1 MDVMRGLEESGS
13 SAPLPGVENLMLH
26 FTPYAE
32 DWSKLPVI
40 VSGEG
45 SYVTDDRGNTYIDGL
60 AGLFTTQVGHGR
72 TELADA
78 AHKQM
83 KELGFFP
90 NWSFQHPRSLELAEK
105 LAEIAPGDLSSTFF
119 VSSGSEAVETV
130 IKLARQYHYSM
141 GEGQRHKVIS
151 RKIAYH
157 GTTMGALSVTGIP
170 YFKAPF
176 EPLLQGFM
184 HVNNT
189 QQDPEGAADAIEEA
203 IEFGPPETVAA
214 VILEPVQNAGGCLVP
229 PPDYWKR
236 VREICDRHGVLLVSD
251 AVICAFGRLGEWF
264 GIERFDVVPDMS
276 TFAKGVTSGYSPM
289 GGVIVNEKVSAGLR
303 SSAHTFE
310 HGSSFGGPSV
320 NSLPMFMHGSTFG
333 GHPVSSAVAMENIR
347 IIEREKLL
355 ENVHNLEGHF
365 GDELKSLAA
374 DHPIVKE
381 VRGMGFFWAVEV
393 KPERA
398 DGTPLE
404 DDEYQKY
411 FKGVVSRKLLEGGLI
426 CRFDD
431 KDDPVIQYSPALV
444 SDREVLSRI
453 AEITDGALTE
463 LEKQLGYRS

>member
-1 MDVMRGLEESGS
+1 MDVMRGLGERGDST
-13 SAPLPGVENLMLH
+13 PLAGVENLMLH
-26 FTPYAE
+26 FTPYSE

-45 SYVTDDRGNTYIDGL
+45 SYVTDDKANTYIDGL

-90 NWSFQHPRSLELAEK
+90 NWSFQHPRSLELAAK
-105 LAEIAPGDLSSTFF
+105 IAEIAPGDLNSTFF
-119 VSSGSEAVETV
+119 VSSGSEAVETI
-130 IKLARQYHYSM
+130 IKLARQYHKAN
-141 GEGQRHKVIS
+141 GEPGRYKIIS
-151 RKIAYH
+151 RDVAYH
-157 GTTMGALSVTGIP
+157 GTTMGALSVTGLP
-170 YFKAPF
+170 SFKAPF
-176 EPLLQGFM
+176 EPLPSGFF
-184 HVNNT
+184 HVRNT
-189 QQDPEGAADAIEEA
+189 QQDPEGAADAIEQM
-203 IEFGPPETVAA
+203 IETEGPELVAA

-264 GIERFDVVPDMS
+264 GIERFDVVPDMTS
-276 TFAKGVTSGYSPM
+276 FAKGVTSGYLPM
-289 GGVIVNEKVSAGLR
+289 GGVVVNDRIASTLR
-303 SSAHTFE
+303 HNAS
-310 HGSSFGGPSV
+310 
-320 NSLPMFMHGSTFG
+320 MFMHGSTFG
-333 GHPVSSAVAMENIR
+333 GHPVSSAVALENIA
-347 IIEREKLL
+347 IMEREKLL
-355 ENVHNLEGHF
+355 ENVRAHEGHF
-365 GDELKSLAA
+365 GDELRRMAA

-404 DDEYQKY
+404 EDEYHKY

-453 AEITDGALTE
+453 AEITDYALTE
-463 LEKQLGYRS
+463 LERQLGYRN

>member
-1 MDVMRGLEESGS
+1 MDVMRGLGERGDS
-13 SAPLPGVENLMLH
+13 SSLAGVENLMLH
-26 FTPYAE
+26 FTPYSE

-45 SYVTDDRGNTYIDGL
+45 PYVTDDKGKTYVDGL

-90 NWSFQHPRSLELAEK
+90 NWSFQHPRSLELAAK
-105 LAEIAPGDLSSTFF
+105 IAEIAPGDLNSSFF

-130 IKLARQYHYSM
+130 IKLARQYHKAN
-141 GEGQRHKVIS
+141 GEPGRYKIIS
-151 RKIAYH
+151 RDVAYH
-157 GTTMGALSVTGIP
+157 GTTMGALSVTGLP
-170 YFKAPF
+170 SFKAPF
-176 EPLLQGFM
+176 EPLPSGFF
-184 HVNNT
+184 HVRNT
-189 QQDPEGAADAIEEA
+189 QQDPEGAADAIEQM
-203 IEFGPPETVAA
+203 IETEGPELVAA

-264 GIERFDVVPDMS
+264 GIERFDVTPDMTS
-276 TFAKGVTSGYSPM
+276 FAKGVTSGYLPM
-289 GGVIVNEKVSAGLR
+289 GGVVVNDRIASTLR
-303 SSAHTFE
+303 HNAS
-310 HGSSFGGPSV
+310 
-320 NSLPMFMHGSTFG
+320 MFMHGSTFG
-333 GHPVSSAVAMENIR
+333 GHPVSSAVALENIA
-347 IIEREKLL
+347 IMEREKLL
-355 ENVHNLEGHF
+355 DNVHEHEGHF
-365 GDELKSLAA
+365 GEELRRMAA

-404 DDEYQKY
+404 EDEYHKY

-453 AEITDGALTE
+453 AEITDYALTE
-463 LEKQLGYRS
+463 LERQLGYRS

>member
-1 MDVMRGLEESGS
+1 MDVMRGLGERGDST
-13 SAPLPGVENLMLH
+13 PLAGVENLMLH
-26 FTPYAE
+26 FTPYSE

-45 SYVTDDRGNTYIDGL
+45 SHVTDDKGNTYIDGL

-90 NWSFQHPRSLELAEK
+90 NWSFQHPRSLELAAK
-105 LAEIAPGDLSSTFF
+105 IAEIAPGDLNSTFF
-119 VSSGSEAVETV
+119 VSSGSEAVETI
-130 IKLARQYHYSM
+130 IKLARQYHKAN
-141 GEGQRHKVIS
+141 GEPGRYKIIS
-151 RKIAYH
+151 RDVAYH
-157 GTTMGALSVTGIP
+157 GTTMGALSVTGLP
-170 YFKAPF
+170 SFKAPF
-176 EPLLQGFM
+176 EPLPSGFF
-184 HVNNT
+184 HVRNT
-189 QQDPEGAADAIEEA
+189 QQDPEGAADAIEQM
-203 IEFGPPETVAA
+203 IETEGPELVAA

-264 GIERFDVVPDMS
+264 GIERFDVVPDMTS
-276 TFAKGVTSGYSPM
+276 FAKGVTSGYLPM
-289 GGVIVNEKVSAGLR
+289 GGVVVNDRIASTLR
-303 SSAHTFE
+303 HNAS
-310 HGSSFGGPSV
+310 
-320 NSLPMFMHGSTFG
+320 MFMHGSTFG
-333 GHPVSSAVAMENIR
+333 GHPVSSAVALENIA
-347 IIEREKLL
+347 IMEREKLL
-355 ENVHNLEGHF
+355 ENVRAHEGHF
-365 GDELKSLAA
+365 GDELRRMAA

-404 DDEYQKY
+404 EDEYHKY

-453 AEITDGALTE
+453 AEITDYALTE
-463 LEKQLGYRS
+463 LERQLGYRN

>member
-1 MDVMRGLEESGS
+1 MDVMRGLGERGDS
-13 SAPLPGVENLMLH
+13 SSLAGVENLMLH
-26 FTPYAE
+26 FTPYSE

-45 SYVTDDRGNTYIDGL
+45 SYVTDDKGNTYIDGL

-90 NWSFQHPRSLELAEK
+90 NWSFQHPRSLELAAK
-105 LAEIAPGDLSSTFF
+105 IAEIAPGDLNSTFF
-119 VSSGSEAVETV
+119 VSSGSEAVETI
-130 IKLARQYHYSM
+130 IKLARQYHKAN
-141 GEGQRHKVIS
+141 GEPGRYKIIS
-151 RKIAYH
+151 RDVAYH
-157 GTTMGALSVTGIP
+157 GTTMGALSVTGLP
-170 YFKAPF
+170 SFKAPF
-176 EPLLQGFM
+176 EPLPSGFF
-184 HVNNT
+184 HVRNT
-189 QQDPEGAADAIEEA
+189 QQDPEGAADAIEQM
-203 IEFGPPETVAA
+203 IETEGPELVAA

-264 GIERFDVVPDMS
+264 GIERFDVVPDMTS
-276 TFAKGVTSGYSPM
+276 FAKGVTSGYLPM
-289 GGVIVNEKVSAGLR
+289 GGVVVNDRIASTLR
-303 SSAHTFE
+303 HNAS
-310 HGSSFGGPSV
+310 
-320 NSLPMFMHGSTFG
+320 MFMHGSTFG
-333 GHPVSSAVAMENIR
+333 GHPVSSAVALENIA
-347 IIEREKLL
+347 IMEREKLL
-355 ENVHNLEGHF
+355 ENVREHEGHF
-365 GDELKSLAA
+365 GDELRRMAA

-404 DDEYQKY
+404 EDEYHKY

-453 AEITDGALTE
+453 AEITDYALTE
-463 LEKQLGYRS
+463 LERQLGYRN

>member
-1 MDVMRGLEESGS
+1 MDVMRGLGERGDS
-13 SAPLPGVENLMLH
+13 SSLAGVENLMLH
-26 FTPYAE
+26 FTPYSE

-45 SYVTDDRGNTYIDGL
+45 PYVTDDKGKTYVDGL

-90 NWSFQHPRSLELAEK
+90 NWSFQHPRSLELAAK
-105 LAEIAPGDLSSTFF
+105 IADIAPGDLNSSFF

-130 IKLARQYHYSM
+130 IKLARQYHKAN
-141 GEGQRHKVIS
+141 GEPGRYKIIS
-151 RKIAYH
+151 RDVAYH
-157 GTTMGALSVTGIP
+157 GTTMGALSVTGLP
-170 YFKAPF
+170 SFKAPF
-176 EPLLQGFM
+176 EPLPSGFF
-184 HVNNT
+184 HVRNT
-189 QQDPEGAADAIEEA
+189 QQDPEGAADAIEQM
-203 IEFGPPETVAA
+203 IETEGPELVAA

-264 GIERFDVVPDMS
+264 GIERFDVTPDMTS
-276 TFAKGVTSGYSPM
+276 FAKGVTSGYLPM
-289 GGVIVNEKVSAGLR
+289 GGVVVNDRIASTLR
-303 SSAHTFE
+303 HNAS
-310 HGSSFGGPSV
+310 
-320 NSLPMFMHGSTFG
+320 MFMHGSTFG
-333 GHPVSSAVAMENIR
+333 GHPVSSAVALENIA
-347 IIEREKLL
+347 IMEREKLL
-355 ENVHNLEGHF
+355 DNVHEHEGHF
-365 GDELKSLAA
+365 GEELRRMAA

-404 DDEYQKY
+404 EDEYHKY

-453 AEITDGALTE
+453 AEITDYALTE
-463 LEKQLGYRS
+463 LERQLGYRS

>member
-1 MDVMRGLEESGS
+1 MDVMRGLGERGDSTS
-13 SAPLPGVENLMLH
+13 LAGVENLMLH

-45 SYVTDDRGNTYIDGL
+45 SYVTDDKGNTYVDGL

-78 AHKQM
+78 AQKQM

-90 NWSFQHPRSLELAEK
+90 NWSFQHPRSLELAAK
-105 LAEIAPGDLSSTFF
+105 IAEIAPGDLNSTFF

-130 IKLARQYHYSM
+130 IKLARQYHKAN
-141 GEGQRHKVIS
+141 GEPGRYKIIS
-151 RKIAYH
+151 RDVAYH
-157 GTTMGALSVTGIP
+157 GTTMGALSVTGLP
-170 YFKAPF
+170 GFKAPF
-176 EPLLQGFM
+176 EPLPSGFF
-184 HVNNT
+184 HVRNT
-189 QQDPEGAADAIEEA
+189 QQDPEGAADAIEQM
-203 IEFGPPETVAA
+203 IETEGPELVAA

-264 GIERFDVVPDMS
+264 GIERFDVTPDMTS
-276 TFAKGVTSGYSPM
+276 FAKGVTSGYLPM
-289 GGVIVNEKVSAGLR
+289 GGVVVNERIASTLR
-303 SSAHTFE
+303 HNAS
-310 HGSSFGGPSV
+310 
-320 NSLPMFMHGSTFG
+320 MFMHGSTFG
-333 GHPVSSAVAMENIR
+333 GHPVSSAVALENIA
-347 IIEREKLL
+347 IMEREKLL
-355 ENVHNLEGHF
+355 ENVHEHEGHF
-365 GDELKSLAA
+365 GDELRRMAA

-393 KPERA
+393 KPEWA

-404 DDEYQKY
+404 EDEYRKY

-453 AEITDGALTE
+453 AEITDYALTE
-463 LEKQLGYRS
+463 LERQLGYRN

>member
-1 MDVMRGLEESGS
+1 MDVMRGLGERGDSTSLG
-13 SAPLPGVENLMLH
+13 GVENLMLH

-45 SYVTDDRGNTYIDGL
+45 SYVTDDKGNTYVDGL

-90 NWSFQHPRSLELAEK
+90 NWSFQHPRSLELAAK
-105 LAEIAPGDLSSTFF
+105 IAEIAPGDLNSTFF

-130 IKLARQYHYSM
+130 IKLARQYHKAN
-141 GEGQRHKVIS
+141 GEPGRYKIIS
-151 RKIAYH
+151 RDVAYH
-157 GTTMGALSVTGIP
+157 GTTMGALSVTGLP
-170 YFKAPF
+170 SFKAPF
-176 EPLLQGFM
+176 EPLPSGFF
-184 HVNNT
+184 HVRNT
-189 QQDPEGAADAIEEA
+189 QQDPEGAADAIEQM
-203 IEFGPPETVAA
+203 IETEGPELVAA

-264 GIERFDVVPDMS
+264 GIERFDVTPDMTS
-276 TFAKGVTSGYSPM
+276 FAKGVTSGYLPM
-289 GGVIVNEKVSAGLR
+289 GGVVVNDRIASTLKHNA
-303 SSAHTFE
+303 
-310 HGSSFGGPSV
+310 
-320 NSLPMFMHGSTFG
+320 PMFMHGSTFG
-333 GHPVSSAVAMENIR
+333 GHPVSSAVALENIA
-347 IIEREKLL
+347 IMEREKLL
-355 ENVHNLEGHF
+355 ENVHAHEGHF
-365 GDELKSLAA
+365 GDELRRMAA

-404 DDEYQKY
+404 EDEYDKY

-453 AEITDGALTE
+453 AEITDYALTE
-463 LEKQLGYRS
+463 LERELGYRS

>member
-1 MDVMRGLEESGS
+1 MDVMRGLGERGDSTS
-13 SAPLPGVENLMLH
+13 LAGVENLMLH
-26 FTPYAE
+26 FTPYSE

-45 SYVTDDRGNTYIDGL
+45 SYVTDDKGNTYVDGL

-90 NWSFQHPRSLELAEK
+90 NWSFQHPRSLELAAK
-105 LAEIAPGDLSSTFF
+105 IAEIAPGDLNSTFF

-130 IKLARQYHYSM
+130 IKLARQYHKAN
-141 GEGQRHKVIS
+141 GEPGRYKIIS
-151 RKIAYH
+151 RDVAYH
-157 GTTMGALSVTGIP
+157 GTTMGALSVTGLP
-170 YFKAPF
+170 GFKAPF
-176 EPLLQGFM
+176 EPLPSGFF
-184 HVNNT
+184 HVRNT
-189 QQDPEGAADAIEEA
+189 QQDPEGAADAIQQM
-203 IEFGPPETVAA
+203 IETEGSELVAA

-264 GIERFDVVPDMS
+264 GIERFDVVPDMTS
-276 TFAKGVTSGYSPM
+276 FAKGVTSGYLPM
-289 GGVIVNEKVSAGLR
+289 GGVVVNDRIASTLR
-303 SSAHTFE
+303 HNAS
-310 HGSSFGGPSV
+310 
-320 NSLPMFMHGSTFG
+320 MFMHGSTFG
-333 GHPVSSAVAMENIR
+333 GHPVSSAVALENIA
-347 IIEREKLL
+347 IMEREKLL
-355 ENVHNLEGHF
+355 ENVHAHEGHF
-365 GDELKSLAA
+365 GDELRRMAS
-374 DHPIVKE
+374 DHPIVRE

-404 DDEYQKY
+404 EEEYRKY

-431 KDDPVIQYSPALV
+431 KDDPVIQYSPALI

-453 AEITDGALTE
+453 AEITDYALTE
-463 LEKQLGYRS
+463 LERQLGYRN

>member
-1 MDVMRGLEESGS
+1 MDVMRGLGEHGDST
-13 SAPLPGVENLMLH
+13 PLAGVENLMLH

-45 SYVTDDRGNTYIDGL
+45 CYVTDDKGNSYIDGL

-72 TELADA
+72 TEFGEVA
-78 AHKQM
+78 ARQM

-90 NWSFQHPRSLELAEK
+90 NWSFQHPRSLELAAK
-105 LAEIAPGDLSSTFF
+105 ISEIAPGDLDSTFF
-119 VSSGSEAVETV
+119 VSTGSEAVETV
-130 IKLARQYHYSM
+130 IKLARQYHKAN
-141 GEGQRHKVIS
+141 GEATRYKIIS
-151 RKIAYH
+151 RQIAYH
-157 GTTMGALSVTGIP
+157 GTTMGALSVTGLP
-170 YFKAPF
+170 TFRAPF

-184 HVNNT
+184 HVHNT

-229 PPDYWKR
+229 PPDYWRR

-251 AVICAFGRLGEWF
+251 AIICAFGRLGEWF
-264 GIERFDVVPDMS
+264 GIERFDVVPDMTS
-276 TFAKGVTSGYSPM
+276 FAKGVTSGYLPM
-289 GGVIVNEKVSAGLR
+289 GGVVINDKMVQALKANA
-303 SSAHTFE
+303 
-310 HGSSFGGPSV
+310 
-320 NSLPMFMHGSTFG
+320 PMFMHGSTFG
-333 GHPVSSAVAMENIR
+333 GHPVSSAVALENIR

-355 ENVHNLEGHF
+355 ENVRNLEGYF
-365 GDELKSLAA
+365 EDELRRMATE
-374 DHPIVKE
+374 HPIVKE
-381 VRGMGFFWAVEV
+381 IRGMGFFWAVEV

-404 DDEYQKY
+404 GNEYQRY

-431 KDDPVIQYSPALV
+431 KDEPVIQYSPALIA
-444 SDREVLSRI
+444 DKEVLGRVV
-453 AEITDGALTE
+453 EITDEALTE
-463 LEKQLGYRS
+463 LERELGYRS